1 MISAGTVIRGVE
13 VTSAADMAGSLEPLL
28 GRFAKPFLAIGMIAA
43 GVSASTGTPLGVSFV
58 LSGLFGWEMHRK
70 DKRFFNVIVLVTGIL
85 VALSGFKPVSII
97 MTAQAVNGIFLP
109 IVVFLL
115 IYLTSREKLMGKY
128 KSTPN
133 QNVLGILVGVVTLI
147 VGISSLISFL

>member
-1 MISAGTVIRGVE
+1 V
-13 VTSAADMAGSLEPLL
+13 
-28 GRFAKPFLAIGMIAA
+28 
-43 GVSASTGTPLGVSFV
+43 GVSFV
-58 LSGLFGWEMHRK
+58 LYGLFGWEMHRK
-70 DKRFFNVIVLVTGIL
+70 DKRFFYTNVIVLVTGIV

-128 KSTPN
+128 KSTSI
-133 QNVLGILVGVVTLI
+133 QNVLGILVGGVTLI